1 MFEGPEKKFQR
12 HIADYFIRE
21 HRYAL
26 LGQDEITV
34 CWGRPLKG
42 LSREKTPLPQEKTS
56 FFSLTLQLLS
66 SRS

>member
-34 CWGRPLKG
+34 SWGRTKVEYRQLRHELKNKAVF
-42 LSREKTPLPQEKTS
+42 RP
-56 FFSLTLQLLS
+56 
-66 SRS
+66 